1 MSNFYLCS
9 LKYQKVMENG
19 KEKKVTEK
27 YLIDALSVTEA
38 ETRLVE
44 EMTPFIRGE
53 FEVKAVTGTKY
64 EEVLTS
70 NYSED
75 DKWWKCKVSFI
86 TIDEK
91 SGKEKR
97 TTYAYL
103 VEAKD
108 LEQAASY
115 LRAGLNGL
123 VSDYIIES
131 VSYSKIEE
139 VFFYKPKQ

>member
-1 MSNFYLCS
+1 MSKFYLGS

-38 ETRLVE
+38 EARLVK
-44 EMTPFIRGE
+44 EMKSFIEGE
-53 FEVKAVTGTKY
+53 FEVKAVADTKY

-91 SGKEKR
+91 SGREKR
-97 TTYAYL
+97 TAFTYL

-108 LEQAASY
+108 LEQAVSY

-123 VSDYIIES
+123 VSDYVIES
-131 VSYSKIEE
+131 ISYSKIEE